1 MDQSEQAAVSGVHE
15 PREEYRRR
23 LGASRG
29 RAAELARLDDLGGY
43 ARLVVFAAGLIAA
56 VLAWRGEVDWIW
68 AILALVVFVPAVIA
82 HGRVVAGLRRAV
94 GISAHHERGLARLD
108 DRWSGAGA
116 AGTRFL
122 DEEHPYAADLDLFG
136 VGSLFERLC
145 MARTASG
152 EATLASWLLRPAP
165 PDEVAR
171 RHEAV
176 AELRSKLDFREDLAL
191 LGDDIRSGVAPESL
205 AAWGATPHR
214 RPSTATRWLVGLVA
228 AATALAIVGWFM
240 EATGGVPL
248 VALLAVEAAIAY
260 GLAGRSRRAL
270 EEVEDRAVE
279 LATLAGLLARIE
291 RERFDSPRLV
301 ELHAALGDAGRP
313 ASARIA
319 RLAGQVRWLESRHN
333 VFFALFGSLLL
344 WKTQFAL
351 AIGSWRATEG
361 ASIGRWLE
369 VVGQFEAYV
378 SLASYAYENPG
389 DPFPEIVGAGPCLE
403 GEGVGHPLLAADRC
417 VRNDLALGEALRVL
431 AVSGSNMSGKST
443 WLRTVGINAVLAQA
457 GAPVRA
463 RRFRISPLAIGGTL
477 RVHDSL
483 QAGRS
488 RFYAEILRLKQLVD
502 LSKQP
507 PPLLFLID
515 EVLHGTNSADRLLGA
530 EAVIRS
536 LIGRGAIGLFTT
548 HDLTLAEIADRLG
561 PIAVNVHFADHL
573 DDDGR
578 LAFDYRMRPGV
589 VRQSNALALMRAV
602 GLDV

>member
-1 MDQSEQAAVSGVHE
+1 
-15 PREEYRRR
+15 
-23 LGASRG
+23 
-29 RAAELARLDDLGGY
+29 
-43 ARLVVFAAGLIAA
+43 
-56 VLAWRGEVDWIW
+56 
-68 AILALVVFVPAVIA
+68 
-82 HGRVVAGLRRAV
+82 
-94 GISAHHERGLARLD
+94 
-108 DRWSGAGA
+108 
-116 AGTRFL
+116 
-122 DEEHPYAADLDLFG
+122 
-136 VGSLFERLC
+136 
-145 MARTASG
+145 
-152 EATLASWLLRPAP
+152 
-165 PDEVAR
+165 
-171 RHEAV
+171 
-176 AELRSKLDFREDLAL
+176 
-191 LGDDIRSGVAPESL
+191 
-205 AAWGATPHR
+205 
-214 RPSTATRWLVGLVA
+214 
-228 AATALAIVGWFM
+228 
-240 EATGGVPL
+240 
-248 VALLAVEAAIAY
+248 
-260 GLAGRSRRAL
+260 
-270 EEVEDRAVE
+270 
-279 LATLAGLLARIE
+279 
-291 RERFDSPRLV
+291 
-301 ELHAALGDAGRP
+301 
-313 ASARIA
+313 
-319 RLAGQVRWLESRHN
+319 
-333 VFFALFGSLLL
+333 
-344 WKTQFAL
+344 
-351 AIGSWRATEG
+351 
-361 ASIGRWLE
+361 